1 MKPLTCFGGW
11 CSSDFSD
18 SNLQYLIMT
27 WFGYITSFVKM
38 FAAEEQLAPRWFSP
52 LDGVSTRRVS
62 SPSQLPHQLQSVL
75 FLCRRGVWVHI
86 PLSAVTRCTPL
97 PQHPAGC
104 LATLSVHGNAAN
116 KRPLSS
122 SACTPQLGLNWG
134 NQERRG
140 AGRINGGGGGNLT
153 VQIGG
158 GGTDLADADDLCEE
172 TRWFRSEGWRTGQN
186 GSSALTSCGADVFR
200 ELLEHEDITLTD
212 AHIFRIQFV
221 KRRSREPNPQII
233 WLDWKPEF
241 MWRFQSLQCAVEG
254 NCPAAPDVLQLSP
267 VDQKQNSRLKK
278 EFNKNLL
285 KCTV

>member
-1 MKPLTCFGGW
+1 
-11 CSSDFSD
+11 
-18 SNLQYLIMT
+18 
-27 WFGYITSFVKM
+27 M
-38 FAAEEQLAPRWFSP
+38 FAAEEQLAPRWFST

-140 AGRINGGGGGNLT
+140 AGRINGGGGGTSLSRLE
-153 VQIGG
+153 VEEQIWLMP
-158 GGTDLADADDLCEE
+158 TISARKPADLDLRDGE
-172 TRWFRSEGWRTGQN
+172 RVRTGAQ
-186 GSSALTSCGADVFR
+186 R
-200 ELLEHEDITLTD
+200 W
-212 AHIFRIQFV
+212 Q
-221 KRRSREPNPQII
+221 
-233 WLDWKPEF
+233 
-241 MWRFQSLQCAVEG
+241 AVEQMSSESCW
-254 NCPAAPDVLQLSP
+254 NTRTSLLLTHS
-267 VDQKQNSRLKK
+267 SL
-278 EFNKNLL
+278 EFSL
-285 KCTV
+285 

>member
-27 WFGYITSFVKM
+27 WFDYITSFVKM
-38 FAAEEQLAPRWFSP
+38 FAAEEQLAPRWFST

-140 AGRINGGGGGNLT
+140 AGRINGGGGGTSLSRLE
-153 VQIGG
+153 VEEQIWLMPKISARKPA
-158 GGTDLADADDLCEE
+158 DLDLRDGE
-172 TRWFRSEGWRTGQN
+172 RVRTGAQ
-186 GSSALTSCGADVFR
+186 R
-200 ELLEHEDITLTD
+200 W
-212 AHIFRIQFV
+212 Q
-221 KRRSREPNPQII
+221 
-233 WLDWKPEF
+233 
-241 MWRFQSLQCAVEG
+241 AVEQMSSESCW
-254 NCPAAPDVLQLSP
+254 NTRTSLLLTHS
-267 VDQKQNSRLKK
+267 SL
-278 EFNKNLL
+278 EFSL
-285 KCTV
+285 